1 MHSLCKNTLKLLIC
15 VGISGLILS
24 CGSNKKSENSVAQFE
39 ESAEKINEVFKNE
52 FKYPIPTAFQVSQL
66 LQDANAAFILAITN
80 PVENVDKYETQRSKA
95 LNLGIYGA
103 DLSYASTYNRKE
115 ETMQLLKASKSLI
128 DGLQISNVFTQSMA
142 DRIEENVENKDS
154 LINIISHSFYRT
166 YEQLNQN
173 GQDKLALLVV
183 AGSWI
188 EGLYITTQLA
198 ISSNYDERIMKIV
211 GDQKITAKKLA
222 ELCEKY
228 QDDADV
234 NSILPLIRFMNLVY
248 DGVIEGATISKGQ
261 LSDILDNVEETR
273 NEIVD

>member
-1 MHSLCKNTLKLLIC
+1 MHSTYKNTLKLFVC
-15 VGISGLILS
+15 DCISGLIFS
-24 CGSNKKSENSVAQFE
+24 CGNNKKAENSVAQFE
-39 ESAEKINEVFKNE
+39 ESTEKINEVVQNE
-52 FKYPIPTAFQVSQL
+52 FKYPIPTSFQISQL

-80 PVENVDKYETQRSKA
+80 PVENVDKYETQRAKA

-115 ETMQLLKASKSLI
+115 ETLELLKASKSLI

-142 DRIEENVENKDS
+142 NKIEENVENKDS
-154 LINIISHSFYRT
+154 LISIISHSFYRT
-166 YEQLNQN
+166 YAQLNQN

-198 ISSNYDERIMKIV
+198 ISSNYDDRIMKIV
-211 GDQKITAKKLA
+211 ADQKITANKLA

-228 QDDADV
+228 KDDADV

-248 DGVIEGATISKGQ
+248 DGVIEGASISKGQ
-261 LSDILDNVEETR
+261 LLDILDNVEATR
-273 NEIVD
+273 NDIVG